1 MRQLGRGDPTDLEI
15 LQMLADR
22 PDQPRLGEALAA
34 QLGLPAARLPV
45 RLGSLV
51 TLGYIDSLLLGPDQA
66 NGYVLTERGAA
77 EVLRRASSQ
86 PSQPEA
92 YA

>member
-15 LQMLADR
+15 LQVLADR
-22 PDQPRLGEALAA
+22 PDQPHPGDALAT
-34 QLGLPAARLPV
+34 QLGIPVVRLPL

-51 TLGYIDSLLLGPDQA
+51 TLGYVDSRLVGPDQA

-77 EVLRRASSQ
+77 EISRRASG
-86 PSQPEA
+86 PPARPEA
-92 YA
+92 CA